1 MTFEE
6 YGFKC
11 YMAKEKVAGGN
22 VERTL
27 KASFLGVNVSSLLM
41 LAYLKSWFKAYLYN
55 KIGSIKS
62 NVDCYGN
69 DEQGYLS
76 FSKCQ
81 KDGEVFLQVKAVL
94 RGHVLNEMILN
105 YQQVVMVE
113 VVLNKAVNF
122 LDVDLDQ

>member
-6 YGFKC
+6 YGLKC

-22 VERTL
+22 VEKTL
-27 KASFLGVNVSSLLM
+27 KVSFLGVNASSLLM
-41 LAYLKSWFKAYLYN
+41 LAYLKSWFQAYLYN

-62 NVDCYGN
+62 NVDSYGN
-69 DEQGYLS
+69 DTQGYLS

-81 KDGEVFLQVKAVL
+81 KDGEVFLHAKAAL
-94 RGHVLNEMILN
+94 HGRVLNETILN

-113 VVLNKAVNF
+113 IVLNKAVNF
-122 LDVDLDQ
+122 LDVDC